1 MMENEEFEINLVDD
15 RPRIIDVTYIA
26 ICIQHCCKEARF
38 SAFARRK
45 DDGNV
50 SFFIAFRNF
59 GDGHEL
65 AALNDI
71 DDLRKVMTFICD
83 SAVEV
88 AMRSL
93 EETSRDSDESI
104 CEYNRNIHDTIE
116 RMIREA
122 KLMKGEIR

>member
-1 MMENEEFEINLVDD
+1 MENEEFEIEIDE
-15 RPRIIDVTYIA
+15 RKRILDIMYIA
-26 ICIQHCCKEARF
+26 MCMQHCCKDARF

-45 DDGNV
+45 DDGHV
-50 SFFIAFRNF
+50 SFFIAFRNS

-65 AALNDI
+65 AALNDV

-93 EETSRDSDESI
+93 EETSRESDESI
-104 CEYNRNIHDTIE
+104 DEYNRNIRETIE
-116 RMIREA
+116 RMTREA
-122 KLMKGEIR
+122 KLMKGESI

>member
-1 MMENEEFEINLVDD
+1 MDEEGLEIEIDGSKRVLDIMCIAKLIQDCFMED
-15 RPRIIDVTYIA
+15 
-26 ICIQHCCKEARF
+26 RF

-45 DDGNV
+45 DDGHV
-50 SFFIAFRNF
+50 SMFIAFRNF

-65 AALNDI
+65 ASLNDV

-83 SAVEV
+83 SSAEV

-104 CEYNRNIHDTIE
+104 EEYNRNIRETIE
-116 RMIREA
+116 RMICES
-122 KLMKGEIR
+122 KLSKGEVR

>member
-1 MMENEEFEINLVDD
+1 MDDEGLEIE
-15 RPRIIDVTYIA
+15 IDGSKRVLDIMCIA
-26 ICIQHCCKEARF
+26 KLIQDCFIEDRF

-45 DDGNV
+45 DDGHV
-50 SFFIAFRNF
+50 SMFIAFRNF

-65 AALNDI
+65 AALNDV

-83 SAVEV
+83 SSAEV

-104 CEYNRNIHDTIE
+104 DEYNRNIRETIE
-116 RMIREA
+116 RMICES
-122 KLMKGEIR
+122 KLSKGEVR

>member
-1 MMENEEFEINLVDD
+1 MENEEFEINLVED

-26 ICIQHCCKEARF
+26 ICIQHCCKDARF
-38 SAFARRK
+38 SAFARRM
-45 DDGNV
+45 DDGHV

-93 EETSRDSDESI
+93 EETSRYSHSSI
-104 CEYNRNIHDTIE
+104 YEYNRNIHETIE
-116 RMIREA
+116 RMICEKKFRY
-122 KLMKGEIR
+122 

>member
-1 MMENEEFEINLVDD
+1 MDDEGLEIEIDGSKRVLDIMCIAKLIQDCFMED
-15 RPRIIDVTYIA
+15 
-26 ICIQHCCKEARF
+26 RF

-45 DDGNV
+45 DDGHV
-50 SFFIAFRNF
+50 SMFIAFHNF
-59 GDGHEL
+59 VDGHEL
-65 AALNDI
+65 SALNDV

-83 SAVEV
+83 SSAEV

-104 CEYNRNIHDTIE
+104 DEYNRNIYDMID

-122 KLMKGEIR
+122 KLMKGEVR

>member
-1 MMENEEFEINLVDD
+1 MDEEGLEIE
-15 RPRIIDVTYIA
+15 IDGSKRVLDIMCIA
-26 ICIQHCCKEARF
+26 KLIQDCFIEDRF

-45 DDGNV
+45 DDGHV
-50 SFFIAFRNF
+50 SFFIAFSNS

-65 AALNDI
+65 SALNDV

-83 SAVEV
+83 SSAEV

-104 CEYNRNIHDTIE
+104 DEYNRNIRETID
-116 RMIREA
+116 RMICEA
-122 KLMKGEIR
+122 KLQTGEAR

>member
-1 MMENEEFEINLVDD
+1 MDDEGLEIEIYGSKRILDIMCIAKLIQDCFMED
-15 RPRIIDVTYIA
+15 
-26 ICIQHCCKEARF
+26 RF

-45 DDGNV
+45 DDGHV
-50 SFFIAFRNF
+50 SMFIAFRNF

-65 AALNDI
+65 AALNDV

-93 EETSRDSDESI
+93 EETSRESDESI
-104 CEYNRNIHDTIE
+104 DEYNRNIYDTID
-116 RMIREA
+116 RMICES
-122 KLMKGEIR
+122 KLSKGEVR

>member
-1 MMENEEFEINLVDD
+1 MENEEFEMEIDKSK
-15 RPRIIDVTYIA
+15 RILDIMYIA
-26 ICIQHCCKEARF
+26 VCIQHCCKEARF

-45 DDGNV
+45 DDGHV
-50 SFFIAFRNF
+50 SMFIAFRNF

-65 AALNDI
+65 AALNDV

-83 SAVEV
+83 SSAEV

-104 CEYNRNIHDTIE
+104 DEYNRNIRETIE
-116 RMIREA
+116 RMICEKKFRD
-122 KLMKGEIR
+122 

>member
-1 MMENEEFEINLVDD
+1 MDDEGLEIEIDGSKRILDIMCIAKLIHDCFMED
-15 RPRIIDVTYIA
+15 
-26 ICIQHCCKEARF
+26 RF

-45 DDGNV
+45 DDGHV

-71 DDLRKVMTFICD
+71 DDLRKVMTFIHD
-83 SAVEV
+83 SSTEV

-93 EETSRDSDESI
+93 EETSRDSDESLD
-104 CEYNRNIHDTIE
+104 EYNRNIHYTIE
-116 RMIREA
+116 RMICET
-122 KLMKGEIR
+122 KFKKGEAI